1 MPAAAPATKSFYDCE
16 LHGRWHGR
24 RTLRVEK
31 KAHLGRRETCVVPI
45 FPEVEPFLR
54 RAFDAAPDRSVH
66 VLPARFHNEG
76 YAYAGVLRAVERASV
91 PTWPKLF
98 VNLRASRETA
108 LMRTEPAHVVHAWIG
123 NSKEVAEDHYLMVT
137 DEDYERASAGRPIYP
152 AQNPAQSDA
161 VSSRQGSPRP
171 TKKAVIP
178 AKHEDHGL
186 ASTPTG
192 SRTPVFGL
200 RTRRPGPLDDG
211 GERT

>member
-1 MPAAAPATKSFYDCE
+1 MPAAAPATKSLYDCE

-24 RTLRVEK
+24 RKLRVK
-31 KAHLGRRETCVVPI
+31 KSHRGGHETCLMPI

-76 YAYAGVLRAVERASV
+76 YAYAGVLRAVERAGV

-98 VNLRASRETA
+98 VNLKASRETA
-108 LMRTEPAHVVHAWIG
+108 VMRTEPAHVVHAWIG

-152 AQNPAQSDA
+152 AHYPAHSGAIAGGQEPS
-161 VSSRQGSPRP
+161 GLK
-171 TKKAVIP
+171 KKAVIP
-178 AKHEDHGL
+178 AESEDHGL

-192 SRTPVFGL
+192 SRTNRVIAGK
-200 RTRRPGPLDDG
+200 
-211 GERT
+211 